1 MRKIDDGKIFR
12 IIDANLNR
20 AKEGLRVCEDVSRFI
35 LDSKKQTRDYK
46 AVRHTLES
54 IFKSLF
60 PKKAVLISQ
69 RDVSADVG
77 RPSTAAEFQ
86 RRNVRDIFYA
96 NSQRAKESLRVL
108 EEFTKLLNVKSA
120 QAFKELRYKVYVL
133 EKDIVKKF

>member
-46 AVRHTLES
+46 TVRHTLES